1 MMDHCWVQ
9 SLPFDAK
16 IATPFAYFGCM
27 QCQTRQLTHAGESVH
42 LFKCHGRLAPAR
54 FLFDETHCPA
64 CLREYHT
71 RAKVLAHLRV
81 AHQCRQQL
89 IGQRMRCQ
97 PQPGAG
103 SSNDRELEERLDR
116 AQPFLQA
123 FGPRVNNPRQIEFEA
138 HDESLLEDIYLAM
151 LDAEEESDLELIIRR
166 EISKHP
172 VSWTICK
179 HTLHHFLEFFSQQDA
194 EVLKFSFEDV
204 RSCVIK
210 LENPDAWSFLHAECT
225 RDGRQLS
232 TDISVWEDWF
242 ACMACSPPCE
252 WQQLQPLPR
261 SLSRQRIILHA
272 YAGRRRRGDIE
283 WYIDEVA
290 KCHPEVVIHVASVDI
305 VIDAGFGDIT
315 KEATRSYWVG
325 HIRQGH
331 VVGFLAGPP
340 CNTWSRARHHVLT
353 GTHGPRIVRTPDAP
367 WGRESLRLRELQQ
380 VSIGTLLLG
389 FAFQCIVALALHSG
403 TGFVEHPKD
412 PEESHMVSIWRL
424 PVLRAILQLPNIRLL
439 HLAQGLFG
447 APSAK
452 PTTLLVL
459 GMPGLE
465 MEFHSNRVTRE
476 LPKGASVGKDHL
488 GQFHTAPLKE
498 YPPSMCRAL
507 AFALCSEVICTEC
520 DGSNVPA
527 ELIDRCTAMTNQ
539 LFGQFIGHDDG

>member
-1 MMDHCWVQ
+1 
-9 SLPFDAK
+9 
-16 IATPFAYFGCM
+16 
-27 QCQTRQLTHAGESVH
+27 
-42 LFKCHGRLAPAR
+42 
-54 FLFDETHCPA
+54 
-64 CLREYHT
+64 
-71 RAKVLAHLRV
+71 
-81 AHQCRQQL
+81 
-89 IGQRMRCQ
+89 MRCQ

-340 CNTWSRARHHVLT
+340 CNTWSRARNHVLT
-353 GTHGPRIVRTPDAP
+353 GTHGP
-367 WGRESLRLRELQQ
+367 
-380 VSIGTLLLG
+380 
-389 FAFQCIVALALHSG
+389 
-403 TGFVEHPKD
+403 
-412 PEESHMVSIWRL
+412 
-424 PVLRAILQLPNIRLL
+424 
-439 HLAQGLFG
+439 
-447 APSAK
+447 
-452 PTTLLVL
+452 
-459 GMPGLE
+459 
-465 MEFHSNRVTRE
+465 
-476 LPKGASVGKDHL
+476 
-488 GQFHTAPLKE
+488 
-498 YPPSMCRAL
+498 
-507 AFALCSEVICTEC
+507 
-520 DGSNVPA
+520 
-527 ELIDRCTAMTNQ
+527 
-539 LFGQFIGHDDG
+539 